1 MFIVVTIATVD
12 LAMLDVSSST
22 ANHNKVLPYTGKKLT
37 VSILQCVSVSAKFLW
52 DNIST
57 HNLKI

>member
-1 MFIVVTIATVD
+1 MVTIATVN
-12 LAMLDVSSST
+12 LAMVDVSST
-22 ANHNKVLPYTGKKLT
+22 ANHNKVLPCTGKRLT
-37 VSILQCVSVSAKFLW
+37 VSILQCVSISAKFLW